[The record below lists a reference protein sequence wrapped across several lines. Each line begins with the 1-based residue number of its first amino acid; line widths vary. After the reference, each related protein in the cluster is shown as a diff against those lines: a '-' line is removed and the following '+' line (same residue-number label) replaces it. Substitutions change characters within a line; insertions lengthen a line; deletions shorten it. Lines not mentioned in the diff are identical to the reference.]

1 MADTIV
7 PSFDGD
13 NELEDAIA
21 AELSKNDDL
30 VDYIQVNSLDA
41 LKARFGAA
49 EEDERIRNEGFE
61 LAKKGGLIKKPKP
74 ESFMTP
80 YGAEYVKKSE
90 DIQTESESELSKMFN
105 ATKSEYDSTTVEF
118 EDLNLNKKPV
128 KTVKEIKA
136 EEPVKEEPVEEK
148 PQAPPKR
155 KRGRPRKNPLPP
167 EPVEEKKTEEKKEE
181 PATAADDGEYELVK
195 KYNTHTKVIFSDEYI
210 DDGIK
215 RNSESELEHLFTES
229 SGGRRRKLWSPK
241 KK

>member
-1 MADTIV
+1 MADKIV

-13 NELEDAIA
+13 EELEEVIA

-30 VDYIQVNSLDA
+30 VDYIQENSLDA

-49 EEDERIRNEGFE
+49 EEDDRIRNSGFE

-74 ESFMTP
+74 ENVIVP
-80 YGAEYVKKSE
+80 YGAEYVRKSE

-118 EDLNLNKKPV
+118 EDLRLNKKPEKKEV
-128 KTVKEIKA
+128 KTETKTETEAKPEPKA
-136 EEPVKEEPVEEK
+136 EEPP
-148 PQAPPKR
+148 APPKR

-167 EPVEEKKTEEKKEE
+167 EPVEEKKEEKTASDDEE
-181 PATAADDGEYELVK
+181 YQLVK
-195 KYNTHTKVIFSDEYI
+195 KYNTHTKVIFVDEYI

-215 RNSESELEHLFTES
+215 RNSESELENLFNGS
-229 SGGRRRKLWSPK
+229 SDERRRKLWSPRK
-241 KK
+241 K